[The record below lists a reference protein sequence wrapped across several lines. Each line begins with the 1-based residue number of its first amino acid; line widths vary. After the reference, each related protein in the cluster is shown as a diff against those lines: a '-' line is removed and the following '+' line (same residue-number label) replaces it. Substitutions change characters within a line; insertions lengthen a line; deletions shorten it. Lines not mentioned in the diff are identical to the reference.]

1 MSKVQNDNTRIS
13 GKNLKKAL
21 EKLKPTLGEQTI
33 ITIIEELEL
42 MYGIILVGSLSYSY
56 LEFKAALAKVL
67 GESAS
72 QLVLEVMTPF
82 LEE

>member
-1 MSKVQNDNTRIS
+1 MSKALNDSTRIS
-13 GKNLKKAL
+13 GKSLKKAL

-33 ITIIEELEL
+33 VTIIEELEL
-42 MYGIILVGSLSYSY
+42 MYGIILVGSLSYSNS
-56 LEFKAALAKVL
+56 EFKAALAKVL

-72 QLVLEVMTPF
+72 QLVLEVISPF